1 MRDKDRLHDG
11 PRIGDVERDGPIFA
25 VSPVPSRARVPRAA
39 LLAITIGVM
48 AFVAGI
54 GVASTGPTP
63 AGTFDVA
70 PRGAEG
76 ASPTGDS
83 PARPAVVASGSV
95 ADGLPASDPGAPGIS
110 TRESLPRGGD
120 DRERAPGSS
129 AFLGMFDPA
138 GLIRSVDGGGERCRI
153 GEALEKQVPRT
164 RRDGPRL
171 TFQRTWMAWC
181 PIEAEARQA
190 FMLGV
195 FDRLVDAVPADTFG
209 FSATLA
215 GAADA
220 LLPYRE
226 APLAGTVAVTA
237 GAAGRGLAIAVV
249 ASEWRTDST
258 P

>member
-1 MRDKDRLHDG
+1 M
-11 PRIGDVERDGPIFA
+11 
-25 VSPVPSRARVPRAA
+25 
-39 LLAITIGVM
+39 LAITIGVV

-63 AGTFDVA
+63 VGTDDVA
-70 PRGAEG
+70 PRGAEEVAPPAG
-76 ASPTGDS
+76 S
-83 PARPAVVASGSV
+83 PAGAAVVAGGSV
-95 ADGLPASDPGAPGIS
+95 ADGPPASDPGAPGIS
-110 TRESLPRGGD
+110 TRESLPRSGA

-138 GLIRSVDGGGERCRI
+138 ALIRSVDGGGERCRI

-181 PIEAEARQA
+181 PIETEARQA

-209 FSATLA
+209 FSATL
-215 GAADA
+215 
-220 LLPYRE
+220 E
-226 APLAGTVAVTA
+226 APATHSFHIERLRSPGP
-237 GAAGRGLAIAVV
+237 
-249 ASEWRTDST
+249 S